1 MPRTQS
7 QLEMANMSFM
17 VDHQKVSAA
26 HAIMLCSGKA
36 TALNILDKHHET
48 PTVDDDEYFEDVAV
62 YGQSTLGP
70 LVLALMLDIAA
81 LKTSGGGKQAQEEQ
95 LRRQDAHEHL
105 QQERDRLQCERDEVV
120 QERDEARVEVAGM
133 KAALD
138 ADHVV
143 AEHQQTT
150 IDTLTHEQ
158 DNAKETMVHLH
169 EELDADLA
177 VVRERRCC
185 LRWLY
190 SLCPCSYRSLSQ
202 KTGIAVGVV
211 VIPFFVKNSFK

>member
-1 MPRTQS
+1 
-7 QLEMANMSFM
+7 MSFM

-36 TALNILDKHHET
+36 TALDILDKHHAT

-70 LVLALMLDIAA
+70 LVLDLMLDIAA
-81 LKTSGGGKQAQEEQ
+81 LKTSGGGKAAKQEEQ
-95 LRRQDAHEHL
+95 RNQEAHEHM
-105 QQERDRLQCERDEVV
+105 QQERDRLQCERDQAV
-120 QERDEARVEVAGM
+120 QERDEARRKMAGM
-133 KAALD
+133 KAALK

-143 AEHQQTT
+143 VEHQQTT

-158 DNAKETMVHLH
+158 DNAKEEVVHLH

-177 VVRERRCC
+177 VVRERYCYC
-185 LRWLY
+185 
-190 SLCPCSYRSLSQ
+190 
-202 KTGIAVGVV
+202 VE
-211 VIPFFVKNSFK
+211 